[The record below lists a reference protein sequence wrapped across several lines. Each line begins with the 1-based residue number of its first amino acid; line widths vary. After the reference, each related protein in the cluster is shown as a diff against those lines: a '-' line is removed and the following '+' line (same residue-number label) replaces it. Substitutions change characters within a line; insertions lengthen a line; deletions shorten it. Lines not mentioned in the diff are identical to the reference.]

1 MRKLLEQR
9 QQDGE
14 EPQRVRIANDAK
26 FEPGPIPRFAE
37 RDIIPSQ
44 SGVSPGNPGRAD
56 FVMLKA
62 EEITGEIVT
71 AGGQPAPPHWVA
83 AATPEQRP
91 GHNAAI
97 EKSDAQGHF
106 RMKGIPTNKPVIFT
120 VNPDGKPNETSK
132 SAEEK
137 FNAVGAHGIRILL
150 PQGGSGNGA
159 LKVERVAA
167 P

>member
-1 MRKLLEQR
+1 
-9 QQDGE
+9 
-14 EPQRVRIANDAK
+14 V
-26 FEPGPIPRFAE
+26 
-37 RDIIPSQ
+37 PSQ
-44 SGVSPGNPGRAD
+44 LGESPGKPGRAD

-62 EEITGEIVT
+62 GEITGEIVT
-71 AGGQPAPPHWVA
+71 ADGQPAPPHWVA

-97 EKSDAQGHF
+97 ALSDAQGRF
-106 RMKGIPTNKPVIFT
+106 RLKGIPTNKPVILA
-120 VNPDGKPNETSK
+120 VNPDGKPGETSK
-132 SAEEK
+132 SVEEK
-137 FNAVGAHGIRILL
+137 FSAVGAHGIRILL